1 MRRLYILTFC
11 SVILSACIFLFKK
24 RPPTLLAAGE
34 GRIIPAVWLSA
45 NAQPHTPKADTRPA
59 DQTFLTFPEWF
70 LVFSPEEQAEYFK
83 YHTASSFPYM
93 SHTAQIWQSYR
104 VVHEQIKGVFPPN
117 KGYHFM
123 IWVIGTSASAEY
135 SIKAWY
141 ETVVGRLTDT
151 HESVTEE
158 DRFNAR
164 FTTDY
169 VHFIKDRPW
178 YEFDFKR
185 QLGALWDSAPVFGDH
200 FLRKLERRYVLTSE
214 LLVKWG
220 YGKLIGAG
228 TKSVYEAA
236 VPTTAVV
243 LANDS
248 LAYLPRYAR
257 FAEAAR
263 EVTNK
268 HFAFSEIA
276 GNHSAIL
283 VTLVAPRT
291 KTLNF
296 PPARLLFIQPLASKP
311 GWQRVALVVPVPEL
325 HVLIKEVAAQSL
337 AVEHIFD
344 Y

>member
-11 SVILSACIFLFKK
+11 SVILSTCIFFFKK

-34 GRIIPAVWLSA
+34 GRVIPAAWLSE
-45 NAQPHTPKADTRPA
+45 NSQTRTSKADTRPA

-104 VVHEQIKGVFPPN
+104 VVHDQVKDVFPPN
-117 KGYHFM
+117 NGYHFM

-151 HESVTEE
+151 HESATEE
-158 DRFNAR
+158 DRFNAG
-164 FTTDY
+164 FTEDY
-169 VHFIKDRPW
+169 VRFIKERPW
-178 YEFDFKR
+178 YEYDFQT
-185 QLGALWDSAPVFGDH
+185 QLGDLWTNTPAFGDH
-200 FLRKLERRYVLTSE
+200 FLRKLERRYFLTSE

-228 TKSVYEAA
+228 TESVYEAA

-248 LAYLPRYAR
+248 LVYLPRYAR

-263 EVTNK
+263 EVSSKNI
-268 HFAFSEIA
+268 AFREIA
-276 GNHSAIL
+276 GNRSVIL
-283 VTLVAPRT
+283 VTVVVSRA
-291 KTLNF
+291 KAYDWA
-296 PPARLLFIQPLASKP
+296 PARQLFVQPLASRP
-311 GWQRVALVVPVPEL
+311 GWQRVALVVRVPGLHLLINEL
-325 HVLIKEVAAQSL
+325 AAQSL
-337 AVEHIFD
+337 APEHVFD